1 MAVVIKTLFGKEF
14 EQNKLSNKKYME
26 VLESDKLKEDY
37 VVEFGNL
44 VSDNTKSENQKIFE
58 GLFQEFKENPE
69 INIKQYCGRD
79 EKDLDGATL
88 NMIFYMGGVIEL
100 SFLDLYKKVLK
111 EIPSAKKYLRPADL
125 NKSAPKGLRAEMV
138 IAYLFGRYAVGV
150 LGFYADTALDHER
163 KVDYCIFDLGSKEPE
178 LKYIQAKVDVR
189 PGSVPIE
196 KHPRM
201 GGYLFH
207 AFLDPRSESRY
218 CDQSEYGY
226 NAISDLLVGTGIA
239 LDREDVN
246 FFFPDVKK
254 EVDKAW
260 TWATCD

>member
-14 EQNKLSNKKYME
+14 EQDMLSNEKYME
-26 VLESDKLKEDY
+26 VLESDKLKETSI
-37 VVEFGNL
+37 VNFGNM
-44 VSDNTKSENQKIFE
+44 VSDNTKSENLEIFE
-58 GLFQEFKENPE
+58 SLFQRFKESPE
-69 INIKQYCGRD
+69 INIKQYCGLD

-88 NMIFYMGGVIEL
+88 NMLFYMGGVIEL
-100 SFLDLYKKVLK
+100 NFLDLYKKVLK
-111 EIPSAKKYLRPADL
+111 EIPGAKKYLRPVDL
-125 NKSAPKGLRAEMV
+125 NKSAPKGLRAEMA

-150 LGFYADTALDHER
+150 LGFYADTTLDHKR
-163 KVDYCIFDLGSKEPE
+163 KVDYCIFDLGSEKPE
-178 LKYIQAKVDVR
+178 VKYIQAKVDIK
-189 PGSVPIE
+189 PGSVPAK

-226 NAISDLLVGTGIA
+226 DAISDLLVGTGIA
-239 LDREDVN
+239 LDKEDVG

-254 EVDKAW
+254 EIDHAW
-260 TWATCD
+260 AWATCD